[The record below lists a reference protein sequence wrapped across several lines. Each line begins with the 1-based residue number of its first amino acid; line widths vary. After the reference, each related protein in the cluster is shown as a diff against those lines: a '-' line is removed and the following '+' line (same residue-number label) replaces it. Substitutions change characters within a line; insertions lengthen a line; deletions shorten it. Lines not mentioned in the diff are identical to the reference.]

1 MQTCGSAT
9 RHTAADPAGQ
19 LLSANAELPKLA
31 AGAAAMASLVFCADD
46 LHLGSRTVGRA
57 RVIAGGRHATTGEA
71 RYELDAG
78 ALYYRLG

>member
-1 MQTCGSAT
+1 
-9 RHTAADPAGQ
+9 
-19 LLSANAELPKLA
+19 
-31 AGAAAMASLVFCADD
+31 MASLVFCADD